1 MASPLPPLNGTLTF
15 EPAFLIAFSSPTV
28 PARTMVS
35 AMVAP
40 VFFAI
45 PSKTFNVFDNLSG
58 SLACQFFIGAKRI
71 LAPFAPPRLS
81 VLR

>member
-1 MASPLPPLNGTLTF
+1 MASPLPDLNGTFTF
-15 EPAFLIAFSSPTV
+15 DPAFLIAFSRPTF

-45 PSKTFNVFDNLSG
+45 VSKTFNVFDNL
-58 SLACQFFIGAKRI
+58 
-71 LAPFAPPRLS
+71 
-81 VLR
+81 

>member
-1 MASPLPPLNGTLTF
+1 
-15 EPAFLIAFSSPTV
+15 
-28 PARTMVS
+28 MVS

-45 PSKTFNVFDNLSG
+45 ASKTFNVFDNLAG
-58 SLACQFFIGAKRI
+58 SFASQFFIGAKRI